1 MKIVFRNAL
10 IALPL
15 AGSLGASALY
25 AQTTAPPKGA
35 SSQAPAA
42 TAPAS
47 PAGES
52 AGKDFGVPPPAHPI
66 TLEQTREMLH
76 LMGYKK
82 LMTEMM
88 DQNFAMQKQAA
99 PFIPADVW
107 SDLQT
112 SFNNV
117 DYAQLLEPV
126 YAKYISQ
133 EDAAKALD
141 FYRTPAGQAVL
152 KAQPMLMREVIVAS
166 QQNAQKTGREVIQKH
181 RAEIEAAQKQ
191 FQEQQQKQSGAA
203 GAGSGAGAGATP
215 HASGGGATTPAQKP
229 APPQ

>member
-1 MKIVFRNAL
+1 MNKAFRNAL

-35 SSQAPAA
+35 SAQAPAA

-47 PAGES
+47 PAGGAS
-52 AGKDFGVPPPAHPI
+52 RQDFGVPPPAHPI
-66 TLEQTREMLH
+66 TLDQTREMLH

-117 DYAQLLEPV
+117 DYAQLLQPV

-152 KAQPMLMREVIVAS
+152 KAQPMLMREVIVTS
-166 QQNAQKTGREVIQKH
+166 QQNAQKTGRDVIQKH

-191 FQEQQQKQSGAA
+191 FQQQQQKQSGAA
-203 GAGSGAGAGATP
+203 GASSGAGATP
-215 HASGGGATTPAQKP
+215 PASGAGATTPAQKP